1 MDKALKLELIAD
13 ILEMEE
19 GELKEDMVL
28 DELETWDSV
37 AVLSMISVMNE
48 KFDRYPLADEI
59 KAYKTIR
66 NLMDAMEA

>member
-66 NLMDAMEA
+66 DLMDAMEA